1 MYDDVNSRLQSF
13 LRQGIDVTAAG
24 NGNRAKALIL
34 PGYRIHA
41 GNRIAHA
48 TVEERQVR
56 GLLGGR
62 QNRAEIVLPVTN
74 SLHSSTRF
82 FLDPEEMIAA
92 ILQLESRGMDVVG
105 IYHSHPAG
113 PAVPSETDLRE
124 TTWREAV
131 ILIWSPGRE
140 DWQLR
145 AFRVD
150 SGGWRE
156 VIMTVME

>member
-1 MYDDVNSRLQSF
+1 MMNPAPVESINSTPF
-13 LRQGIDVTAAG
+13 CEGKG
-24 NGNRAKALIL
+24 CNGHL
-34 PGYRIHA
+34 PPHY
-41 GNRIAHA
+41 
-48 TVEERQVR
+48 
-56 GLLGGR
+56 
-62 QNRAEIVLPVTN
+62 
-74 SLHSSTRF
+74 
-82 FLDPEEMIAA
+82 
-92 ILQLESRGMDVVG
+92 LQLESRGMDVVG

-131 ILIWSPGRE
+131 SLIWSPGRE

>member
-1 MYDDVNSRLQSF
+1 METFQLARTHVEQMRMDVCLRL
-13 LRQGIDVTAAG
+13 
-24 NGNRAKALIL
+24 
-34 PGYRIHA
+34 P
-41 GNRIAHA
+41 
-48 TVEERQVR
+48 EEAC